1 MKMTSVLRLVIP
13 ALAGV
18 VSSHPLWADDTSNLA
33 QNLANPLANI
43 ISVPLQYNFD
53 QNMGLAD
60 SGSRTTVNLQPI
72 VPFQL
77 GENST
82 LITRTIIPYITQ
94 EDVIPGTRQS
104 GLGDVLFSAWASPK
118 SAGRLTWGLGPVLRI
133 PTGSAVSSDT
143 WAGGVTG
150 IVLTQ
155 TGPWTF
161 GALANQLWHLESDP
175 KTPTNLTFLQPFLSY
190 STANALTFSVQS
202 ESSYDWDGEA
212 MSVPINAAV
221 SKLVFAGDVPINL
234 QAGVGYWA
242 QAPDE
247 GAEGLR
253 FRLHAQVVL
262 PRRK

>member
-1 MKMTSVLRLVIP
+1 MKISSVLGFVIP
-13 ALAGV
+13 ALVAV
-18 VSSHPLWADDTSNLA
+18 TPSNQLRADETSDLA
-33 QNLANPLANI
+33 QDLANPLANI

-60 SGSRTTVNLQPI
+60 GGNRTTVNLQPI

-77 GENST
+77 GENTT

-94 EDVIPGTRQS
+94 EDVVPGTRQS
-104 GLGDVLFSAWASPK
+104 GFGDVLFSAWASPK
-118 SAGRLTWGLGPVLRI
+118 PAGRLTWGLGPVLRI
-133 PTGSAVSSDT
+133 PTGSDVSSDT
-143 WAGGVTG
+143 WAGGVTA
-150 IVLTQ
+150 IALTQ

-202 ESSYDWDGEA
+202 ESSYDWESEA
-212 MSVPINAAV
+212 LSVPINAAV
-221 SKLVFAGDVPINL
+221 SKLVFAGDLPINL

-253 FRLHAQVVL
+253 FRLQAQVVL
-262 PRRK
+262 PRRR